1 MKDSEDEEGT
11 TDMALQIFKLLA
23 DERGYDAK
31 IALIE
36 SGEVIAAAKV
46 LRGCIRSSEMFVN
59 CYRK

>member
-1 MKDSEDEEGT
+1 
-11 TDMALQIFKLLA
+11 MALQIFKLLA